1 VPNLRWYK
9 SLYLRIAIGI
19 VAFLAAMLVVQA
31 MLFVWAV
38 SRSGRTLPGQSPG
51 RLGQTV
57 ALDLASVLER
67 DPQVD
72 LARYVHEQY
81 AQYTHPFFVVMEDGR
96 LITSGSRSMPA
107 PLIAMAR
114 ARLQRRAQRDS
125 ERPES
130 PRFPRPDRFDG
141 LERGDRP
148 ERDLGPRFVR
158 PAPIFVRGALA
169 GLVVVPPEA
178 PFGFLLGRF
187 APLLTFVAAGVLVL
201 GTVLATVLIF
211 GPARRRLR
219 ELESAAHR
227 LGGGDLS
234 ARAPDRGGDE
244 IAAVASAFNAMASD
258 LSARAA
264 ALTESDRVRRQL
276 LADVSHE
283 LTTPVTAMRGYLETL
298 AMPEIPLDDATK
310 ARYLSIV
317 SDETSRLET
326 IIGDLL
332 ELARLEGGGG
342 GLSVEDVSVPQ
353 LFARVTARHE
363 HACQPAGITLD
374 TSVAPGAD
382 RVIGDR
388 ARLEQ
393 ALQNLAANA
402 IRYAPRGSVIH
413 LGARVTD
420 DAVTMSVEDQGPGIA
435 AEHLPHVFDRF
446 YKADASRR
454 GMAGGS
460 GLGLSIAKAIVER
473 HGGQISVSS
482 RPGQTRFELTIPHSQ
497 A

>member
-1 VPNLRWYK
+1 MQWYR
-9 SLYLRIAIGI
+9 SLYWRIAFGF
-19 VAFLAAMLVVQA
+19 VAVLAAMLVVQA

-81 AQYTHPFFVVMEDGR
+81 AQYTHPFFVLMEDGR

-114 ARLQRRAQRDS
+114 ARLQRKTLKDG
-125 ERPES
+125 EHPEP
-130 PRFPRPDRFDG
+130 PRFPRADRFDG
-141 LERGDRP
+141 PERGDRP
-148 ERDLGPRFVR
+148 ERDPAGPRFVR
-158 PAPIFVRGALA
+158 PAPIFVGGALA

-187 APLLTFVAAGVLVL
+187 APMLTFVAAGVLVL

-234 ARAPDRGGDE
+234 ARAPERGGDE

-264 ALTESDRVRRQL
+264 ALTES
-276 LADVSHE
+276 
-283 LTTPVTAMRGYLETL
+283 
-298 AMPEIPLDDATK
+298 
-310 ARYLSIV
+310 
-317 SDETSRLET
+317 
-326 IIGDLL
+326 
-332 ELARLEGGGG
+332 
-342 GLSVEDVSVPQ
+342 
-353 LFARVTARHE
+353 
-363 HACQPAGITLD
+363 
-374 TSVAPGAD
+374 
-382 RVIGDR
+382 
-388 ARLEQ
+388 
-393 ALQNLAANA
+393 
-402 IRYAPRGSVIH
+402 
-413 LGARVTD
+413 
-420 DAVTMSVEDQGPGIA
+420 
-435 AEHLPHVFDRF
+435 
-446 YKADASRR
+446 
-454 GMAGGS
+454 
-460 GLGLSIAKAIVER
+460 
-473 HGGQISVSS
+473 
-482 RPGQTRFELTIPHSQ
+482 
-497 A
+497 